1 MKEFGVKC
9 KLMGSAFELMV
20 ADEREEFAKLM
31 LEEGIKEIRR
41 IEELLSEF
49 IPTSITSAINQY
61 DRIQPLPVTPEFYA
75 LIERCIGISSLT
87 DGCFDISVSPLKKLY
102 SFRNEDFTMPSRKL
116 INEALDKVGYRKI
129 SLHKESSSI
138 SFTHPGM
145 QISFSA
151 IGKGYA
157 SDRVKQLWLNNGV
170 KSGFINASGDL
181 NAFGSR
187 PDGSQWKIGIA
198 NPSNRNQVLMHIPL
212 HNASAATSGD
222 YEQHFIYRNNRYSHN
237 LNPFTGLPLS
247 GIQSVTVFSPGA
259 ELSDALATAVYVKG
273 IMEGIKFINQ
283 LPQTHCII
291 IDDRHQVHFSKNL
304 EYETIPC

>member
-1 MKEFGVKC
+1 MKEFGIKC

-20 ADEREEFAKLM
+20 ADEREEFAQLM
-31 LEEGIKEIRR
+31 LQEGINEIRR

-49 IPTSITSAINQY
+49 LPTSITSVINQY
-61 DRIQPLPVTPEFYA
+61 NGIVPLPVDPECFA
-75 LIERCIGISSLT
+75 LIERCIGISRLT
-87 DGCFDISVSPLKKLY
+87 DGCFDITVSPLKKLY
-102 SFRNEDFTMPSRKL
+102 SFRNEVFAMPDRKL
-116 INEALDKVGYRKI
+116 INEALEKVGYRKI
-129 SLHKESSSI
+129 RLHKEGCSI

-170 KSGFINASGDL
+170 KSGYINASGDL

-187 PDGSQWKIGIA
+187 PDGSPWKIGIA
-198 NPSNRNQVLMHIPL
+198 NPADRNQVLMHIPL

-222 YEQHFIYRNNRYSHN
+222 YEQHFIYRDTRYSHN

-247 GIQSVTVFSPGA
+247 GIQSVTVFSPSA

-273 IMEGIKFINQ
+273 VEAGIRFINQ
-283 LPQTHCII
+283 LPNTHCII
-291 IDDRHQVHFSKNL
+291 IDEKQQVHFSKNL
-304 EYETIPC
+304 VYETIPC

>member
-1 MKEFGVKC
+1 MKEVGVKC

-20 ADEREEFAKLM
+20 ADEREEFAKRM
-31 LEEGIKEIRR
+31 LDEGINEIRR

-49 IPTSITSAINQY
+49 IPTSITSVINQY
-61 DRIQPLPVTPEFYA
+61 NGIQPLPVDPECFA
-75 LIERCIGISSLT
+75 LIERCIGISRLT
-87 DGCFDISVSPLKKLY
+87 DGCFDITVSPLKKLY
-102 SFRNEDFTMPSRKL
+102 SFRKEAFTMPARKQ

-129 SLHKESSSI
+129 RLHKESCSI
-138 SFTHPGM
+138 SFAQSGM

-157 SDRVKQLWLNNGV
+157 SDRVKQLWVKNGV
-170 KSGFINASGDL
+170 KSGYINASGDL

-187 PDGSQWKIGIA
+187 PDGSPWKIGIA
-198 NPSNRNQVLMHIPL
+198 NPSDRKQVLMHIPL

-222 YEQHFIYRNNRYSHN
+222 YEQHFIYRNTRYSHN
-237 LNPFTGLPLS
+237 LNPLTGLPIN

-273 IMEGIKFINQ
+273 IEPGIEFINQ
-283 LPQTHCII
+283 LPHTHCVI
-291 IDDRHQVHFSKNL
+291 IDEKQQVHFSKNL
-304 EYETIPC
+304 VYETIPC